1 LNPAVPRD
9 LETICL
15 KCLEKEPRQRYGAA
29 LELAEE
35 LGRFIEQRPI
45 LARPTGRLEKG
56 WRWCRRNPLVA
67 SFAAATVVLLL
78 ALAIGSP
85 IAAFR
90 INQEKKQ
97 ATEKL
102 WESYL
107 AQARANRWSG
117 RAGRRFD
124 SLEVLRKAAEIRP
137 SPELR
142 NEAIACMALTDI
154 HVSTNW
160 GVEPRDYAEL
170 CFSRSLDRYLFV
182 DYLASTITIRR
193 VADHAELM
201 KASVPL
207 GGTRLGPHFSP
218 QFSPDARYLAL
229 AVAPTGTMTQLAVCD
244 SSTGKVLLQRAGDFG
259 VRHVHFS
266 PDSRWIAVLY
276 FRGGSAP
283 PPPVQVLDLTTGAA
297 ILALDQEFE
306 ATEAKFDPAGGR
318 FAICSLTST
327 NVQLHELSAGHLIRS
342 LPHPAPT
349 RELAWRADGVLLAVA
364 CTDKRIYV
372 WEASTGTRRN
382 VLQGSQSDVARLLFN
397 RSGNLIA
404 SCGWDGAIRLWDA
417 LGGTSPLT
425 MAGGI
430 AAFTPDD
437 RRALVGISKYVFA
450 EVAAGSECRLLH
462 SDLEPGKGPRG
473 CGFSPDGQWLVSAHS
488 DGVRVWTAASGKE
501 TAFLPIGYT
510 WSAFFHPDGGSF
522 FSSGADGLDQWSFA
536 CHSDGENRELQ
547 VGPPRKLTT
556 SSSCS
561 RASLDREGRIL
572 AFGDGGQVHVLE
584 TVSAREVDAL
594 IESAAVFVALSPD
607 AHWYVA
613 GPGQPGRRDQIRDLR
628 TRQVAAELVGR
639 NGAPSFS
646 PDGNWLAT
654 SSQEEARFYA
664 LGSWECIHT
673 LPREAGGV
681 QVTTAFAS
689 DSHMAAVAC
698 TPTKVRLLAVP
709 SFRELATLESPDPQ
723 LLSWLCFS
731 PDGSRLAAA
740 TETKQIQLWD
750 LRLIRQQLAA
760 MKLDW
765 DAPPLPPAATNEFGG
780 PITATILT
788 NSIEAERGKR

>member
-1 LNPAVPRD
+1 
-9 LETICL
+9 
-15 KCLEKEPRQRYGAA
+15 
-29 LELAEE
+29 
-35 LGRFIEQRPI
+35 
-45 LARPTGRLEKG
+45 
-56 WRWCRRNPLVA
+56 
-67 SFAAATVVLLL
+67 
-78 ALAIGSP
+78 
-85 IAAFR
+85 
-90 INQEKKQ
+90 
-97 ATEKL
+97 
-102 WESYL
+102 
-107 AQARANRWSG
+107 
-117 RAGRRFD
+117 
-124 SLEVLRKAAEIRP
+124 
-137 SPELR
+137 
-142 NEAIACMALTDI
+142 MALTDI

-160 GVEPRDYAEL
+160 GVEQPLQAEI
-170 CFSRSLDRYLFV
+170 CFSRSLDRYLV
-182 DYLASTITIRR
+182 IDYLASTITIRR
-193 VADHAELM
+193 VPDHAELM
-201 KASVPL
+201 KTSVPL

-229 AVAPTGTMTQLAVCD
+229 AVAPTGEMTQLAVCD
-244 SSTGKVLLQRAGDFG
+244 SSSGKVLLQRAGDFG
-259 VRHVHFS
+259 VRHVDFS

-276 FRGGSAP
+276 FQGRSAP
-283 PPPVQVLDLTTGAA
+283 PPPVQVLDLTSAA
-297 ILALDQEFE
+297 ALLALDQQFE

-318 FAICSLTST
+318 LAICSLTST

-349 RELAWRADGVLLAVA
+349 RQLAWRADGVLLAVA

-382 VLQGSQSDVARLLFN
+382 VLQGSQSDVTGLLFN

-437 RRALVGISKYVFA
+437 RRALVSFSKYVFA

-522 FSSGADGLDQWSFA
+522 FSSGANGLNQWSFA
-536 CHSDGENRELQ
+536 CHSAGEHCELQ
-547 VGPPRKLTT
+547 IGPSRKLTT

-572 AFGDGGQVHVLE
+572 AFNDGAQVRVLE
-584 TVSAREVDAL
+584 TASARELDARTV
-594 IESAAVFVALSPD
+594 SGANYVALSPD
-607 AHWYVA
+607 AHWYIA
-613 GPGQPGRRDQIRDLR
+613 GQGAPDWRDQICDLR
-628 TRQVAAELVGR
+628 TRQVAAEFPWR

-646 PDGNWLAT
+646 PDGNWLAV
-654 SSQEEARFYA
+654 SGQEENRFYA
-664 LGSWECIHT
+664 VGSWECIHT

-681 QVTTAFAS
+681 QVAIAFAS
-689 DSHMAAVAC
+689 DGRMAAVAC

-731 PDGSRLAAA
+731 PDGARLAAA

-750 LRLIRQQLAA
+750 LRSIRLQLAA
-760 MKLDW
+760 MRLDW
-765 DAPPLPPAATNEFGG
+765 DAPPLPPPPTNEFYTS
-780 PITATILT
+780 ITATILT
-788 NSIEAERGKR
+788 NSVEAKGGNR